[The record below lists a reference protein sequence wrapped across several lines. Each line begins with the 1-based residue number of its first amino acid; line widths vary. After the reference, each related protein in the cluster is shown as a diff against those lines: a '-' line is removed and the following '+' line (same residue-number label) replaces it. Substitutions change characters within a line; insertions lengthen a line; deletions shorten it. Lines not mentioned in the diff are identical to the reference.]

1 MAKPYINLNTQI
13 GDTGI
18 SLGELVKSIQD
29 LSNGTGIKLKG
40 NLNKIDIFSD
50 SNGWK
55 PEPLLTANKVMDM
68 SYVYSNSENNAQFCL
83 AEKDGK
89 MYPYCDG
96 FFYQNEGNERCLDT
110 GCTHLLYENMSAET
124 MGECDLELNYIIS
137 HFTLIVIITTH
148 CTTIVS
154 SGFCYGNLTHCGWD
168 RNINGD
174 RIWDR
179 GFWKTDDRHIHFQ
192 RAMGRGCN
200 GYTGFNECANVCTVR
215 QIWGIRLK

>member
-83 AEKDGK
+83 A
-89 MYPYCDG
+89 
-96 FFYQNEGNERCLDT
+96 
-110 GCTHLLYENMSAET
+110 
-124 MGECDLELNYIIS
+124 
-137 HFTLIVIITTH
+137 
-148 CTTIVS
+148 
-154 SGFCYGNLTHCGWD
+154 
-168 RNINGD
+168 
-174 RIWDR
+174 
-179 GFWKTDDRHIHFQ
+179 
-192 RAMGRGCN
+192 
-200 GYTGFNECANVCTVR
+200 
-215 QIWGIRLK
+215 